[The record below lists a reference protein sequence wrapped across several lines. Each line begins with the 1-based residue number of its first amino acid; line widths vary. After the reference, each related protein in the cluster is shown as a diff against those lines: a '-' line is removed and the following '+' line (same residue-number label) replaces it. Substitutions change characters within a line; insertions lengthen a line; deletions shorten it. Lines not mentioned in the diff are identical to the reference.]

1 MVERHRNYDLI
12 LEKIA
17 QNYRSPEVEE
27 KADTPVSTKA
37 EELAKMLKVIASP
50 EPE

>member
-17 QNYRSPEVEE
+17 QNYHSPDAAE
-27 KADTPVSTKA
+27 KTDTVVSATA